1 MKMKGIFAILGGL
14 GAGAALMYLFDPNE
28 GNRRRSLIRD
38 KATSINNKTQHAV
51 SGRVRDF
58 SNRAKGLLHE
68 TKTAVSG
75 SRGELGSEQTETGTA
90 PFTGQES
97 YNH

>member
-1 MKMKGIFAILGGL
+1 MKGIIAILSGL

-38 KATSINNKTQHAV
+38 KATSMNNKTQTAIG
-51 SGRVRDF
+51 GRVRDL

-68 TKTAVSG
+68 SKSAISADRQDSPGEQTSSG
-75 SRGELGSEQTETGTA
+75 SDN
-90 PFTGQES
+90 FTNRES
-97 YNH
+97 YSH

>member
-1 MKMKGIFAILGGL
+1 MKGIFAILGGL

-38 KATSINNKTQHAV
+38 KATSLNNSAQTAV
-51 SGRVRDF
+51 GGRVRDL

-68 TKTAVSG
+68 SKSAFSGNRDAADDQSTSG
-75 SRGELGSEQTETGTA
+75 SGA
-90 PFTGQES
+90 FTGGES
-97 YNH
+97 FNH